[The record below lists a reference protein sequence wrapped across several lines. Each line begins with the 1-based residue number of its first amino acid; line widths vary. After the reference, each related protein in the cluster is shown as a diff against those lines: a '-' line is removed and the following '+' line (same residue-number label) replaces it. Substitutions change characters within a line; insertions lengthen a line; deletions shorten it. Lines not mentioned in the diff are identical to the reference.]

1 MPATQP
7 LWIQDFFLRPRHD
20 EIHRCAGDPE
30 RASAAQRHALQC
42 RTVNHVVLANV
53 QHMAYPPNVQ
63 HLLLGCNRLPLP
75 SPPPAFFSPTPVG
88 TTAFTNRGPLRL
100 NGGTLCER
108 ENFRPPMDSSPRPFA
123 FRDRLS
129 LWKAGAVSLI
139 EIVVCAPSV
148 SEAFSLV
155 LGVFSV
161 GSSGVG
167 RGDFSLLAEAKC
179 PSKGCEA
186 ALCRMR
192 RPFLFEII
200 AGEGAAAWLARGS
213 RAANPP
219 PPQFRWG
226 FGRGL
231 GPGRRS
237 CERPPHLRTGT
248 PAWFP
253 EPKTASSRSSYGGK
267 NGGAPYNI

>member
-42 RTVNHVVLANV
+42 RTVGHVVLANV

-108 ENFRPPMDSSPRPFA
+108 ENFRPRWIRARDPSPFA
-123 FRDRLS
+123 I
-129 LWKAGAVSLI
+129 A
-139 EIVVCAPSV
+139 
-148 SEAFSLV
+148 
-155 LGVFSV
+155 
-161 GSSGVG
+161 
-167 RGDFSLLAEAKC
+167 
-179 PSKGCEA
+179 
-186 ALCRMR
+186 CR
-192 RPFLFEII
+192 
-200 AGEGAAAWLARGS
+200 
-213 RAANPP
+213 
-219 PPQFRWG
+219 
-226 FGRGL
+226 
-231 GPGRRS
+231 
-237 CERPPHLRTGT
+237 
-248 PAWFP
+248 
-253 EPKTASSRSSYGGK
+253 
-267 NGGAPYNI
+267 